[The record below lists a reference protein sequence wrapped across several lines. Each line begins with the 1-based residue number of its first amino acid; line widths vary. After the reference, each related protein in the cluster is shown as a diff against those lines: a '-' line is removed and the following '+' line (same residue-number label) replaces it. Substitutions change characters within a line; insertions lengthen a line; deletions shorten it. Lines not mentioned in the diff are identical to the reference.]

1 GADQLRHLVG
11 TEAHALGNRG
21 PPRGGARGGLLHQAI
36 RVRAAGQE
44 RQDLAQQPLI
54 SSTGLGQ
61 EGLPLRRFALQC
73 RVEQLL
79 DLRPVGRAHVVMR
92 LRKRAPARLQATGG
106 SCGRDAWAT
115 EYHRLGL
122 YSGPRKVRMKSLAE
136 AEGRHEIMDRMSRL
150 APDSRPRWGAMSVG

>member
-1 GADQLRHLVG
+1 
-11 TEAHALGNRG
+11 
-21 PPRGGARGGLLHQAI
+21 
-36 RVRAAGQE
+36 
-44 RQDLAQQPLI
+44 QQPLI

-92 LRKRAPARLQATGG
+92 LPKRAPARLQATGG

-122 YSGPRKVRMKSLAE
+122 YSGPRKVWMKSLAE

-150 APDSRPRWGAMSVG
+150 APDARPRWGAMSVGKMICHLTDNLHMALGDIETRSKNKKLYQTFAVKHLVIHW